1 MAPTSTLLT
10 TSEVAARLRVHPRT
24 VAHYA
29 HKGDLRGIPV
39 GNALRF
45 DADEVEAYL
54 RRDVADL
61 DSVVERLVAA
71 APALTEAQRT
81 RLATLLQQPV
91 GAR

>member
-29 HKGDLRGIPV
+29 RKGDLRGIPV
-39 GNALRF
+39 GNSLRF

-54 RRDVADL
+54 RRDAADL
-61 DSVVERLVAA
+61 DTVVERLVAA
-71 APALTEAQRT
+71 AAALTGAQRT
-81 RLATLLQQPV
+81 RLATLLQQP
-91 GAR
+91 

>member
-1 MAPTSTLLT
+1 MANLLT
-10 TSEVAARLRVHPRT
+10 TAEVAARLRVHPRT
-24 VAHYA
+24 VAAYA
-29 HKGDLRGIPV
+29 RKGDLRGIPV

-45 DADEVEAYL
+45 DADEVEAFL
-54 RRDVADL
+54 RRDAADVDL
-61 DSVVERLVAA
+61 VVDRLVAA